1 MAGIGFQLRRLT
13 TTRTFIGVFTAYASA
28 AAISAGPWI
37 ISIISLMVLTWLLHQ
52 TLPGDQIRLFTA
64 SVTHV
69 YAFALILTGP
79 IQIILTRY
87 TADCLSLKQTDRI
100 FPSFKGGILLASSLS
115 ALAGGYFFFKLVPS
129 PPMFAACAAGLL
141 VYVSCIFIASVYLS
155 ALRKYYGIV
164 LAFAFGYG
172 FGVIAAWRLAISFGI
187 TGAMA
192 GLLIGHLVLLGFLAI
207 CIRREIRTSKGSS
220 FAFVRG
226 FVKFPDLM
234 LCGLFYNL
242 GIWID
247 KFLFWWLSQS
257 RVQVAG
263 ALYAAPDYDLAIY
276 LSLLSIAPGMAV
288 FILQVETDFS
298 EKFHTYFKTVNQGGT
313 MSEVIRAKSSLIL
326 SLRAGFNRLLKVQGI
341 TTALLVIYANE
352 LTSWFHVS
360 FIQVGIFRITLFGTF
375 LLVMFLAM
383 LTVLFY
389 FNDRK
394 GALLCSFVF
403 LLSNGLLSAITVMQ
417 NEAWYGFG
425 FVVASGLA
433 LFIAAARVNSRLDHL
448 EYHTF
453 RIQPA

>member
-1 MAGIGFQLRRLT
+1 
-13 TTRTFIGVFTAYASA
+13 
-28 AAISAGPWI
+28 
-37 ISIISLMVLTWLLHQ
+37 
-52 TLPGDQIRLFTA
+52 
-64 SVTHV
+64 
-69 YAFALILTGP
+69 
-79 IQIILTRY
+79 
-87 TADCLSLKQTDRI
+87 
-100 FPSFKGGILLASSLS
+100 
-115 ALAGGYFFFKLVPS
+115 
-129 PPMFAACAAGLL
+129 
-141 VYVSCIFIASVYLS
+141 
-155 ALRKYYGIV
+155 
-164 LAFAFGYG
+164 
-172 FGVIAAWRLAISFGI
+172 
-187 TGAMA
+187 
-192 GLLIGHLVLLGFLAI
+192 
-207 CIRREIRTSKGSS
+207 
-220 FAFVRG
+220 
-226 FVKFPDLM
+226 
-234 LCGLFYNL
+234 
-242 GIWID
+242 
-247 KFLFWWLSQS
+247 
-257 RVQVAG
+257 VAG

-298 EKFHTYFKTVNQGGT
+298 EKFHTYFETVNQGGT

-433 LFIAAARVNSRLDHL
+433 LFIATARVNSRLDHL